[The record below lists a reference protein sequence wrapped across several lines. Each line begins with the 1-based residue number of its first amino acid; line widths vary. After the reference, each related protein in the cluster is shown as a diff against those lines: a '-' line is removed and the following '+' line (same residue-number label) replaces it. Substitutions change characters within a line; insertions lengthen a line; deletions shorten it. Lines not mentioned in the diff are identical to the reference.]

1 MKLLTF
7 DMGTDSARLQERL
20 EALGK
25 IIQSKRPE
33 FVALQNVS
41 NETIKRINGF
51 PWCTLYKA
59 IHPPYKFETRSKP
72 TVALFAIY
80 PAEDSAVMSYH
91 ETSTNRILQK
101 GYYLMYD
108 KQKEAHVIT
117 VCTTTLEAGLKFSAT
132 REKQLNEAFLS
143 LADDEDAF
151 ILGDFCLDDDIDG
164 DLALEGGWK
173 DAWLSVPGNTSS
185 NGYTYDPDKNPL
197 IKEDPHGPGRPD
209 RIFFKTRRYKL
220 DSIEVVGREPYTP
233 ARGSAVTVSTHYGL
247 FAQFTPTD
255 QLLPSNESKLVSVVF
270 NRTQWSLQFQEQ
282 QTNGTK

>member
-7 DMGTDSARLQERL
+7 DMGTDSSKVLERL

-25 IIQSKRPE
+25 IVQSKRPE

-51 PWCTLYKA
+51 PWCTLFTA
-59 IHPPYKFETRSKP
+59 IHPPYKFETRTKP
-72 TVALFAIY
+72 TVALFSTY
-80 PAEDSAVMSYH
+80 PAEDSAVMSYDK
-91 ETSTNRILQK
+91 TSTNRVLQK
-101 GYYLMYD
+101 GYYIMYN

-117 VCTTTLEAGLKFSAT
+117 VCTTTLEAGLKNSLT
-132 REKQLNEAFLS
+132 REKQLNEAFHS
-143 LADDEDAF
+143 LTDSEDVF

-164 DLALEGGWK
+164 DLTLEGGWK

-209 RIFFKTRRYKL
+209 RIFFKTRHYKL
-220 DSIEVVGREPYTP
+220 DSIEVVGRELYSP
-233 ARGSAVTVSTHYGL
+233 ARGPAVTVSTHYGL

-255 QLLPSNESKLVSVVF
+255 QLLPSNESKDVPVVF
-270 NRTQWSLQFQEQ
+270 NRTQWSLQFQQ
-282 QTNGTK
+282 QNQ